1 MHHDIKKKK
10 RKKNYAYTHV
20 KRKEMS
26 VMILM
31 ENIRDRTSILGEDR
45 RSQLKSTPRHTTKN
59 SRRKLAVW
67 MFITAIGCMA
77 Q

>member
-1 MHHDIKKKK
+1 
-10 RKKNYAYTHV
+10 
-20 KRKEMS
+20 
-26 VMILM
+26 MILL

-45 RSQLKSTPRHTTKN
+45 RSQLRSTPRYTTKN

-67 MFITAIGCMA
+67 MLITAIGCMA

>member
-1 MHHDIKKKK
+1 
-10 RKKNYAYTHV
+10 
-20 KRKEMS
+20 
-26 VMILM
+26 MILL

-45 RSQLKSTPRHTTKN
+45 RSQLRSTPRHTTKN